1 MEKSQE
7 TLNSQLE
14 AFPQEE
20 QQEQRSWGW
29 TTGSENSTGAGVGET
44 KD

>member
-7 TLNSQLE
+7 TLNRQLE
-14 AFPQEE
+14 AFQQEE
-20 QQEQRSWGW
+20 QQEQRSWGR
-29 TTGSENSTGAGVGET
+29 TTGSENSMGAGVGET